1 MAAKKVSKRTKN
13 FQKNHLQSSVANRRR
28 HQKISRTDEK
38 KKRNE
43 ESRLRREIEE
53 ENEEDGESDEDAEKE
68 EEGGFADAKSAK
80 NARKKELE
88 EMDIDEFLDASDDED
103 EDEDEDDS
111 DEDESSENEKD
122 DSDEE
127 EDEKEDAK
135 TREEMKRHRE
145 HLESLKE
152 TDPEFYEYL
161 QQEDKELLEFD
172 DDDDEEDDSE
182 EKQKKDESDKS
193 DSDEEGG
200 TNEDEASK
208 RAKTKRKKSEN
219 RQSGKTLTSALVKK
233 LCENAKGGKALGAA
247 KHLFTAYRAAC
258 HYGDEENENDQTMLK
273 LASSSAFNDLV
284 QFVLAEADDIFRG
297 VLGDKPA
304 KSTQEQYDYEP
315 MKSNRWKKVEPVVK
329 SYIGNTLHLLG
340 QLTDAS
346 MTSLVLRRLAASVAF
361 LKPFERLTKR
371 VTRTTLMCFS
381 SGEPRLRVSAIVL
394 LRAIAATCPG
404 PALERAVKGVYRA
417 YASNAKFMNA
427 NSAENIAFMSACV
440 VEMFGIDQNQSYG
453 LAFAYIRQ
461 LATLLR
467 NALAQKTKDAFKSV
481 YCWQYIN
488 CLECFERILTAHASN
503 REYSSKGSGEQT
515 TKDGSTSVLRPLAYP
530 VQQIALG
537 AARVLPSARYAPLRI
552 RLLKILNRLSR
563 SMETFAPVAPLA
575 LELLNFSELYKA
587 PMSTKAPSPD
597 FTLALR
603 VSKTELRSPAV
614 QDVVVES
621 AFEELGEHLE
631 QHAYSVAFPEISHA
645 VTRELKRFNK
655 KTTVGRFKKQA
666 KQMLD
671 AIERNADYIERK
683 RDDEADFAPKDIE
696 KAKSFLH
703 GEKMEG
709 KAPLTRYVK
718 QLRDRGKERRAAM
731 QAMDVSIRSNKSHG
745 DESSSSDDDDDDGD
759 DEDDDH
765 RRGDDEEDEDDDF
778 LNGDNDGG
786 DDDDDDEIID
796 GDEAFEEMKKR
807 KRKSGVDEED
817 LYLGKEDLVKELELS
832 SDEENDDED
841 VKPVPTKK
849 ARKKGGKK

>member
-1 MAAKKVSKRTKN
+1 MGSTKKTSKRTKH
-13 FQKNHLQSSVANRRR
+13 FQKHHLSSALSTRRR
-28 HQKISRTDEK
+28 HRKISSRASKKARDE
-38 KKRNE
+38 E
-43 ESRLRREIEE
+43 ARLRRDIE
-53 ENEEDGESDEDAEKE
+53 EKE
-68 EEGGFADAKSAK
+68 EEEEEEETTTTTTRGFADARIKGRDDGDDEDDAK
-80 NARKKELE
+80 GKKKKKELE
-88 EMDIDEFLDASDDED
+88 EMDIDEFLDASDEDGDED
-103 EDEDEDDS
+103 EKVMVDASNGDENEDE
-111 DEDESSENEKD
+111 E
-122 DSDEE
+122 SDEE
-127 EDEKEDAK
+127 ETTK
-135 TREEMKRHRE
+135 EEMKKHKKQ
-145 HLESLKE
+145 LESLKDM
-152 TDPEFYEYL
+152 DPEFYEYL
-161 QQEDKELLEFD
+161 QREDKELLEFD
-172 DDDDEEDDSE
+172 DDDDDSDDNEEEEEELELDEEDDDFE
-182 EKQKKDESDKS
+182 
-193 DSDEEGG
+193 
-200 TNEDEASK
+200 EDEASK
-208 RAKTKRKKSEN
+208 RAKKKQKKSEN
-219 RQSGKTLTSALVKK
+219 RQTGKTLTSALVKK
-233 LCENAKGGKALGAA
+233 LCKNAEGGKALGAA

-297 VLGDKPA
+297 LLGDKPA

-315 MKSNRWKKVEPVVK
+315 TKSNRWKKVEPVVK

-381 SGEPRLRVSAIVL
+381 SGEPKLRISAIVL

-503 REYSSKGSGEQT
+503 RDYSGSGEH
-515 TKDGSTSVLRPLAYP
+515 TKDGSTSILRPLAYP

-563 SMETFAPVAPLA
+563 SAETFAPVAPLA

-614 QDVVVES
+614 QDVIVES

-683 RDDEADFAPKDIE
+683 RDDDADFAPKDIE
-696 KAKSFLH
+696 KAKSFLQE
-703 GEKMEG
+703 EKTEG
-709 KAPLTRYVK
+709 KAPITRYVK
-718 QLRDRGKERRAAM
+718 QLRERGKQRRAAM
-731 QAMDVSIRSNKSHG
+731 QAMDVSIRSNKSRT
-745 DESSSSDDDDDDGD
+745 DESSSEEEDDDDADDNDDDDEDGNKRRIDEEDDSEDDGD
-759 DEDDDH
+759 S
-765 RRGDDEEDEDDDF
+765 
-778 LNGDNDGG
+778 GG
-786 DDDDDDEIID
+786 DDDDDDEVID
-796 GDEAFEEMKKR
+796 GDEAFKEMKER

-817 LYLGKEDLVKELELS
+817 LYVGKEDLVKELELS
-832 SDEENDDED
+832 SDEEDEEN
-841 VKPVPTKK
+841 VKPAPKK
-849 ARKKGGKK
+849 AKGGKK

>member
-1 MAAKKVSKRTKN
+1 MGKKASKRTKN

-53 ENEEDGESDEDAEKE
+53 EENEEDEDEEGKDE
-68 EEGGFADAKSAK
+68 EEERGFADAKSEK
-80 NARKKELE
+80 NKKKKELE
-88 EMDIDEFLDASDDED
+88 EMDIDEFLDASDDD
-103 EDEDEDDS
+103 EEDEDDE
-111 DEDESSENEKD
+111 DDESSEDD
-122 DSDEE
+122 DSDDEDE
-127 EDEKEDAK
+127 EDNDDAK
-135 TREEMKRHRE
+135 TREEMKQHKK

-172 DDDDEEDDSE
+172 DDEEDDSE
-182 EKQKKDESDKS
+182 EKQKKDESSES
-193 DSDEEGG
+193 DSEEGG
-200 TNEDEASK
+200 SNEASK

-467 NALAQKTKDAFKSV
+467 NTLAQKTKDAFKSV

-587 PMSTKAPSPD
+587 PMSTKTPSPD

-703 GEKMEG
+703 GEKVEG

-745 DESSSSDDDDDDGD
+745 DESSSSDDD
-759 DEDDDH
+759 EDDDH
-765 RRGDDEEDEDDDF
+765 RRGDEEEDEDDDF

-786 DDDDDDEIID
+786 DEDDDDDDEIID

-807 KRKSGVDEED
+807 KRKSGVDKED

-841 VKPVPTKK
+841 AKPVPTKK

>member
-1 MAAKKVSKRTKN
+1 MGKKVSKRTKN
-13 FQKNHLQSSVANRRR
+13 FQKNHLQSTVANRRR

-53 ENEEDGESDEDAEKE
+53 DENEDGEDDEDADEE
-68 EEGGFADAKSAK
+68 EEGGFADAKNKK
-80 NARKKELE
+80 NKKKKELE
-88 EMDIDEFLDASDDED
+88 EMDIDEFLEASDDDD
-103 EDEDEDDS
+103 EDDEEDDS
-111 DEDESSENEKD
+111 DEDESSEDED
-122 DSDEE
+122 DSDDE
-127 EDEKEDAK
+127 EDDNDDAK
-135 TREEMKRHRE
+135 TREEMKQHKK

-172 DDDDEEDDSE
+172 DDDEEDDSE
-182 EKQKKDESDKS
+182 EKQKKDESES

-200 TNEDEASK
+200 SNDEASK

-786 DDDDDDEIID
+786 DDDDDDDDDEIID

-841 VKPVPTKK
+841 AKSVPTKK

>member
-1 MAAKKVSKRTKN
+1 MGSTKKTSKRTKH
-13 FQKNHLQSSVANRRR
+13 FQKHHLSSALSNRRR
-28 HQKISRTDEK
+28 HRKISSRASKKARDE
-38 KKRNE
+38 E
-43 ESRLRREIEE
+43 ARLRRDIEE
-53 ENEEDGESDEDAEKE
+53 EE
-68 EEGGFADAKSAK
+68 EEEEEEETMTTTTRGFADARIKGRDDGDDEDDAK
-80 NARKKELE
+80 GKKKKKELE
-88 EMDIDEFLDASDDED
+88 EMDIDEFLDASDEDGDED
-103 EDEDEDDS
+103 EEVMVDASNEDKNEDE
-111 DEDESSENEKD
+111 E
-122 DSDEE
+122 SDEE
-127 EDEKEDAK
+127 ETTK
-135 TREEMKRHRE
+135 EEMKKHKKQ
-145 HLESLKE
+145 LESLKDM
-152 TDPEFYEYL
+152 DPEFYEYL
-161 QQEDKELLEFD
+161 QREDKELLEFD
-172 DDDDEEDDSE
+172 DDDDDSDDNEEEEEELELDEEDDDFE
-182 EKQKKDESDKS
+182 
-193 DSDEEGG
+193 
-200 TNEDEASK
+200 EDEASK
-208 RAKTKRKKSEN
+208 RAKKKQKKSEN
-219 RQSGKTLTSALVKK
+219 RQTGKTLTSALVKK
-233 LCENAKGGKALGAA
+233 LCKNAEGGKALGAA

-297 VLGDKPA
+297 LLGDKPA

-315 MKSNRWKKVEPVVK
+315 TKSNRWKKVEPVVK

-381 SGEPRLRVSAIVL
+381 SGEPKLRISAIVL

-503 REYSSKGSGEQT
+503 RDYGGSGEH
-515 TKDGSTSVLRPLAYP
+515 TKDGSTSILRPLAYP

-563 SMETFAPVAPLA
+563 SAETFAPVAPLA

-614 QDVVVES
+614 QDVIVES

-683 RDDEADFAPKDIE
+683 RDDDADFAPKDIE
-696 KAKSFLH
+696 KAKSFLQE
-703 GEKMEG
+703 EKTEG
-709 KAPLTRYVK
+709 KAPITRYVK
-718 QLRDRGKERRAAM
+718 QLRERGKQRRAAM
-731 QAMDVSIRSNKSHG
+731 QAMDVSIRSNKSRT
-745 DESSSSDDDDDDGD
+745 DESSSEEEDDDDADDNDDDDEDGNKRRIDEEDDSEDDGD
-759 DEDDDH
+759 S
-765 RRGDDEEDEDDDF
+765 
-778 LNGDNDGG
+778 GG
-786 DDDDDDEIID
+786 DDDDDDEVID
-796 GDEAFEEMKKR
+796 GDEAFKEMKER

-817 LYLGKEDLVKELELS
+817 LYVGKEDLVKELELS
-832 SDEENDDED
+832 SDEEDEEN
-841 VKPVPTKK
+841 VKPAPKK
-849 ARKKGGKK
+849 AKGGKK

>member
-1 MAAKKVSKRTKN
+1 MGSTKKTSKRTKH
-13 FQKNHLQSSVANRRR
+13 FQKHHLSSALSNRRR
-28 HQKISRTDEK
+28 HRKISSRASKKARDE
-38 KKRNE
+38 E
-43 ESRLRREIEE
+43 ARLRRDIEE
-53 ENEEDGESDEDAEKE
+53 EE
-68 EEGGFADAKSAK
+68 EEEEEEETTTTTTRGFADARIKGRDDGDDEDDAK
-80 NARKKELE
+80 GKKKKKELE
-88 EMDIDEFLDASDDED
+88 EMDIDEFLDASDEDGDED
-103 EDEDEDDS
+103 EEVMVDASNEDKNEDE
-111 DEDESSENEKD
+111 E
-122 DSDEE
+122 SDEE
-127 EDEKEDAK
+127 ETTK
-135 TREEMKRHRE
+135 EEMKKHKKQ
-145 HLESLKE
+145 LESLKDM
-152 TDPEFYEYL
+152 DPEFYEYL
-161 QQEDKELLEFD
+161 QREDKELLEFD
-172 DDDDEEDDSE
+172 DDDDDSDDNEEEEEELELDEEDDDFE
-182 EKQKKDESDKS
+182 
-193 DSDEEGG
+193 
-200 TNEDEASK
+200 EDEASK
-208 RAKTKRKKSEN
+208 RAKKKQKKSEN
-219 RQSGKTLTSALVKK
+219 RQTGKTLTSALVKK
-233 LCENAKGGKALGAA
+233 LCKNAEGGKALGAA

-297 VLGDKPA
+297 LLGDKPA

-315 MKSNRWKKVEPVVK
+315 TKSNRWKKVEPVVK

-381 SGEPRLRVSAIVL
+381 SGEPKLRISAIVL

-503 REYSSKGSGEQT
+503 RDYSGSGEH
-515 TKDGSTSVLRPLAYP
+515 TKDGSTSILRPLAYP

-563 SMETFAPVAPLA
+563 SAETFAPVAPLA

-614 QDVVVES
+614 QDVIVES

-683 RDDEADFAPKDIE
+683 RDDDADFAPKDIE
-696 KAKSFLH
+696 KAKSFLQE
-703 GEKMEG
+703 EKTEG
-709 KAPLTRYVK
+709 KAPITRYVK
-718 QLRDRGKERRAAM
+718 QLRERGKQRRAAM
-731 QAMDVSIRSNKSHG
+731 QAMDVSIRSNKSRT
-745 DESSSSDDDDDDGD
+745 DESSSEEDDDDDADDNDDD
-759 DEDDDH
+759 DEDGNK
-765 RRGDDEEDEDDDF
+765 RRIDEEDDSEDD
-778 LNGDNDGG
+778 GDSGG
-786 DDDDDDEIID
+786 DDDDDDEVID
-796 GDEAFEEMKKR
+796 GDEAFKEMKER

-817 LYLGKEDLVKELELS
+817 LYVGKEDLVKELELS
-832 SDEENDDED
+832 SDEEDEEN
-841 VKPVPTKK
+841 VKPAPKK
-849 ARKKGGKK
+849 AKGGKK

>member
-1 MAAKKVSKRTKN
+1 MGSTKKTSKRTKH
-13 FQKNHLQSSVANRRR
+13 FQKHHLSSALSTRRR
-28 HQKISRTDEK
+28 HRKISSRASKKARDE
-38 KKRNE
+38 E
-43 ESRLRREIEE
+43 ARLRRDIE
-53 ENEEDGESDEDAEKE
+53 EKE
-68 EEGGFADAKSAK
+68 EEEEEEETTTTTTRGFADARIKGRDDGDDDDDAK
-80 NARKKELE
+80 GKKKKKELE
-88 EMDIDEFLDASDDED
+88 EMDIDEFLDASDEDGDED
-103 EDEDEDDS
+103 EEVMVDASNEDKNEDE
-111 DEDESSENEKD
+111 E
-122 DSDEE
+122 SDEE
-127 EDEKEDAK
+127 ETTK
-135 TREEMKRHRE
+135 EEMKKHKKQ
-145 HLESLKE
+145 LESLKDM
-152 TDPEFYEYL
+152 DPEFYEYL
-161 QQEDKELLEFD
+161 QREDKELLEFD
-172 DDDDEEDDSE
+172 DDDDDSDDNEEEEEELELDEEDDDFE
-182 EKQKKDESDKS
+182 EDK
-193 DSDEEGG
+193 
-200 TNEDEASK
+200 ASK
-208 RAKTKRKKSEN
+208 RAKKKQKKSEN
-219 RQSGKTLTSALVKK
+219 RQTGKTLTSALVKK
-233 LCENAKGGKALGAA
+233 LCKNAEGGKALGAA

-297 VLGDKPA
+297 LLGDKPA

-315 MKSNRWKKVEPVVK
+315 TKSNRWKKVEPVVK

-381 SGEPRLRVSAIVL
+381 SGEPKLRISAIVL

-488 CLECFERILTAHASN
+488 CLECFERILTARASN
-503 REYSSKGSGEQT
+503 RDYSGSGEH
-515 TKDGSTSVLRPLAYP
+515 TKDGSTSILRPLAYP

-563 SMETFAPVAPLA
+563 SAETFAPVAPLA

-614 QDVVVES
+614 QDVIVES

-683 RDDEADFAPKDIE
+683 RDDDADFAPKDIE
-696 KAKSFLH
+696 KAKSFLQE
-703 GEKMEG
+703 EKTEG
-709 KAPLTRYVK
+709 KAPITRYVK
-718 QLRDRGKERRAAM
+718 QLRERGKQRRAAM
-731 QAMDVSIRSNKSHG
+731 QAMDVSIRSNKSRT
-745 DESSSSDDDDDDGD
+745 DESSSEEEDDDDADDNDDDDEDGNKRRIDEEDDSEDDGD
-759 DEDDDH
+759 S
-765 RRGDDEEDEDDDF
+765 
-778 LNGDNDGG
+778 GG
-786 DDDDDDEIID
+786 DDDDDDEVID
-796 GDEAFEEMKKR
+796 GDEAFKEMKER

-817 LYLGKEDLVKELELS
+817 LYVGKEDLVKELELS
-832 SDEENDDED
+832 SDEEDEEN
-841 VKPVPTKK
+841 VKPAPKK
-849 ARKKGGKK
+849 AKGGKK

>member
-1 MAAKKVSKRTKN
+1 MGKKVSKRTKN
-13 FQKNHLQSSVANRRR
+13 FQKNHLQSTVANRRR

-53 ENEEDGESDEDAEKE
+53 DEDDEDADE
-68 EEGGFADAKSAK
+68 EEERGFADAKREK
-80 NARKKELE
+80 NKKKKELE
-88 EMDIDEFLDASDDED
+88 EMDIDEFLDTSDDED
-103 EDEDEDDS
+103 EDDDEDDSDDDESSEDEDDS
-111 DEDESSENEKD
+111 D
-122 DSDEE
+122 DEE
-127 EDEKEDAK
+127 DNDAK
-135 TREEMKRHRE
+135 TREEMKQHKK

-172 DDDDEEDDSE
+172 DDDEDDSE
-182 EKQKKDESDKS
+182 EKQKKDDESDES
-193 DSDEEGG
+193 DSEEGG
-200 TNEDEASK
+200 SNEASK

-745 DESSSSDDDDDDGD
+745 DESSSSDDDDDDGV

-786 DDDDDDEIID
+786 DDDDDDDDEIID
-796 GDEAFEEMKKR
+796 GDEAFEDMKKR

-849 ARKKGGKK
+849 ARKKGG

>member
-1 MAAKKVSKRTKN
+1 MGSTKKTSKRTKH
-13 FQKNHLQSSVANRRR
+13 FQKHHLSSALSNRRR
-28 HQKISRTDEK
+28 HRKISSRASKKARDE
-38 KKRNE
+38 E
-43 ESRLRREIEE
+43 ARLRRDIEE
-53 ENEEDGESDEDAEKE
+53 EE
-68 EEGGFADAKSAK
+68 EETTTTTTRGFADARIKGRDDGDDEDDAK
-80 NARKKELE
+80 GKKKKKELE
-88 EMDIDEFLDASDDED
+88 EMDIDEFLDASDEDGDED
-103 EDEDEDDS
+103 EEVMVDASNEDKNEDE
-111 DEDESSENEKD
+111 E
-122 DSDEE
+122 SDEE
-127 EDEKEDAK
+127 ETTK
-135 TREEMKRHRE
+135 EEMKKHKKQ
-145 HLESLKE
+145 LESLKDM
-152 TDPEFYEYL
+152 DPEFYEYL
-161 QQEDKELLEFD
+161 QREDKELLEFD
-172 DDDDEEDDSE
+172 DDDDDSDDNEEEEEELELDEEDDDFE
-182 EKQKKDESDKS
+182 
-193 DSDEEGG
+193 
-200 TNEDEASK
+200 EDEASK
-208 RAKTKRKKSEN
+208 RAKKKQKKSEN
-219 RQSGKTLTSALVKK
+219 RQTGKTLTSALVKK
-233 LCENAKGGKALGAA
+233 LCKNAEGGKALGAA

-297 VLGDKPA
+297 LLGDKPA

-315 MKSNRWKKVEPVVK
+315 TKSNRWKKVEPVVK

-381 SGEPRLRVSAIVL
+381 SGEPKLRISAIVL

-503 REYSSKGSGEQT
+503 RDYSGSGEH
-515 TKDGSTSVLRPLAYP
+515 TKDGSTSILRPLAYP

-563 SMETFAPVAPLA
+563 SAETFAPVAPLA

-614 QDVVVES
+614 QDVIVES

-683 RDDEADFAPKDIE
+683 RDDDADFAPKDIE
-696 KAKSFLH
+696 KAKSFLQE
-703 GEKMEG
+703 EKTEG
-709 KAPLTRYVK
+709 KAPITRYVK
-718 QLRDRGKERRAAM
+718 QLRERGKQRRAAM
-731 QAMDVSIRSNKSHG
+731 QAMDVSIRSNKSRT
-745 DESSSSDDDDDDGD
+745 DESSSEEEDDDDADDNDDDDEDGNKRRIDEEDDSEDDGD
-759 DEDDDH
+759 S
-765 RRGDDEEDEDDDF
+765 
-778 LNGDNDGG
+778 GG
-786 DDDDDDEIID
+786 DDDDDDEVID
-796 GDEAFEEMKKR
+796 GDEAFKEMKER

-817 LYLGKEDLVKELELS
+817 LYVGKEDLVKELELS
-832 SDEENDDED
+832 SDEEDEEN
-841 VKPVPTKK
+841 VKPAPKK
-849 ARKKGGKK
+849 AKGGKK

>member
-1 MAAKKVSKRTKN
+1 MGSTKKTSKRTKH
-13 FQKNHLQSSVANRRR
+13 FQKHHLSSALSNRRR
-28 HQKISRTDEK
+28 HRKISSRASKKARDE
-38 KKRNE
+38 E
-43 ESRLRREIEE
+43 ARLRRDIEE
-53 ENEEDGESDEDAEKE
+53 EE
-68 EEGGFADAKSAK
+68 EEEEEEETTTTTTRGFADARIKGRDDGDDEDDAK
-80 NARKKELE
+80 GKKKKKELE
-88 EMDIDEFLDASDDED
+88 EMDIDEFLDASDEDGDED
-103 EDEDEDDS
+103 EEVMVDASNEDEN
-111 DEDESSENEKD
+111 EDEE
-122 DSDEE
+122 SDEE
-127 EDEKEDAK
+127 ETTK
-135 TREEMKRHRE
+135 EEMKKHKKQ
-145 HLESLKE
+145 LESLKDM
-152 TDPEFYEYL
+152 DPEFYEYL
-161 QQEDKELLEFD
+161 QREDKELLEFD
-172 DDDDEEDDSE
+172 DDDDDSDDNEEEEEELELDEEDDDFE
-182 EKQKKDESDKS
+182 
-193 DSDEEGG
+193 
-200 TNEDEASK
+200 EDEASK
-208 RAKTKRKKSEN
+208 RAKKKQKKSEN
-219 RQSGKTLTSALVKK
+219 RQTGKTLTSALVKK
-233 LCENAKGGKALGAA
+233 LCKNAEGGKALGAA

-297 VLGDKPA
+297 LLGDKPA

-315 MKSNRWKKVEPVVK
+315 TKSNRWKKVEPVVK

-381 SGEPRLRVSAIVL
+381 SGEPKLRISAIVL

-503 REYSSKGSGEQT
+503 RDYSGSGEH
-515 TKDGSTSVLRPLAYP
+515 TKDGSTSILRPLAYP

-563 SMETFAPVAPLA
+563 SAETFAPVAPLA

-614 QDVVVES
+614 QDVIVES

-683 RDDEADFAPKDIE
+683 RDDDADFAPKDIE
-696 KAKSFLH
+696 KAKSFLQE
-703 GEKMEG
+703 EKTEG
-709 KAPLTRYVK
+709 KAPITRYVK
-718 QLRDRGKERRAAM
+718 QLRERGKQRRAAM
-731 QAMDVSIRSNKSHG
+731 QAMDVSIRSNKSRT
-745 DESSSSDDDDDDGD
+745 DESSSEEEDDDDADDNDDDDEDGNKRRIDEEDDSEDDGD
-759 DEDDDH
+759 S
-765 RRGDDEEDEDDDF
+765 
-778 LNGDNDGG
+778 G
-786 DDDDDDEIID
+786 DDDDDDDEVID
-796 GDEAFEEMKKR
+796 GDEAFKEMKER

-817 LYLGKEDLVKELELS
+817 LYVGKEDLVKELELS
-832 SDEENDDED
+832 SDEEDEEN
-841 VKPVPTKK
+841 VKPAPKK
-849 ARKKGGKK
+849 AKGGKK

>member
-1 MAAKKVSKRTKN
+1 MGKKVGKRTKN
-13 FQKNHLQSSVANRRR
+13 FQKNHLQSTVANRRR

-53 ENEEDGESDEDAEKE
+53 DEDDEDADE
-68 EEGGFADAKSAK
+68 EEERGFADAKREK
-80 NARKKELE
+80 NKKKKELE

-103 EDEDEDDS
+103 EDDDEDDSDDDESSEDEDDS
-111 DEDESSENEKD
+111 D
-122 DSDEE
+122 DEE
-127 EDEKEDAK
+127 DNDAK
-135 TREEMKRHRE
+135 TREEMKQHKK

-172 DDDDEEDDSE
+172 DDDEDDSE
-182 EKQKKDESDKS
+182 EKQKKDDESDES
-193 DSDEEGG
+193 DSEEGG
-200 TNEDEASK
+200 SNEASK

-745 DESSSSDDDDDDGD
+745 DESSSSDDDDDDGV

-786 DDDDDDEIID
+786 DDDDDDDDEIID
-796 GDEAFEEMKKR
+796 GDEAFEDMKKR

-849 ARKKGGKK
+849 ARKKGG

>member
-1 MAAKKVSKRTKN
+1 MGSTKKTSKRTKH
-13 FQKNHLQSSVANRRR
+13 FQKHHLSSALSNRRR
-28 HQKISRTDEK
+28 HRKISSRASKKARDE
-38 KKRNE
+38 E
-43 ESRLRREIEE
+43 ARLRRDIEE
-53 ENEEDGESDEDAEKE
+53 EE
-68 EEGGFADAKSAK
+68 EEEEEEETTTTTTRGFADARIKGRDDGDDDDDAK
-80 NARKKELE
+80 GKKKKKELE
-88 EMDIDEFLDASDDED
+88 EMDIDEFLDASDEDGDED
-103 EDEDEDDS
+103 EKVMVDASNGDENEDE
-111 DEDESSENEKD
+111 E
-122 DSDEE
+122 SDEE
-127 EDEKEDAK
+127 ETTK
-135 TREEMKRHRE
+135 EEMKKHKKQ
-145 HLESLKE
+145 LESLKDM
-152 TDPEFYEYL
+152 DPEFYEYL
-161 QQEDKELLEFD
+161 QREDKELLEFD
-172 DDDDEEDDSE
+172 DDDDDSDDNEEEEEELELDEEDDDFE
-182 EKQKKDESDKS
+182 
-193 DSDEEGG
+193 
-200 TNEDEASK
+200 EDEASK
-208 RAKTKRKKSEN
+208 RAKKKQKKSEN
-219 RQSGKTLTSALVKK
+219 RQTGKTLTSALVKK
-233 LCENAKGGKALGAA
+233 LCKNAEGGKALGAA

-297 VLGDKPA
+297 LLGDKPA

-315 MKSNRWKKVEPVVK
+315 TKSNRWKKVEPVVK

-381 SGEPRLRVSAIVL
+381 SGEPKLRISAIVL

-503 REYSSKGSGEQT
+503 RDYSGSGEH
-515 TKDGSTSVLRPLAYP
+515 TKDGSTSILRPLAYP

-563 SMETFAPVAPLA
+563 SAETFAPVAPLA

-614 QDVVVES
+614 QDVIVES

-683 RDDEADFAPKDIE
+683 RDDDADFAPKDIE
-696 KAKSFLH
+696 KAKSFLQE
-703 GEKMEG
+703 EKTEG
-709 KAPLTRYVK
+709 KAPITRYVK
-718 QLRDRGKERRAAM
+718 QLRERGKQRRAAM
-731 QAMDVSIRSNKSHG
+731 QAMDVSIRSNKSRT
-745 DESSSSDDDDDDGD
+745 DESSSEEEDDDDADDNDDDDEDGNKRRIDEEDDSEDDGD
-759 DEDDDH
+759 S
-765 RRGDDEEDEDDDF
+765 
-778 LNGDNDGG
+778 GG
-786 DDDDDDEIID
+786 DDDDDDEVID
-796 GDEAFEEMKKR
+796 GDEAFKEMKER

-817 LYLGKEDLVKELELS
+817 LYVGKEDLVKELELS
-832 SDEENDDED
+832 SDEEDEEN
-841 VKPVPTKK
+841 VKPAPKK
-849 ARKKGGKK
+849 AKGGKK

>member
-1 MAAKKVSKRTKN
+1 MGSTKKTSKRTKH
-13 FQKNHLQSSVANRRR
+13 FQKHHLSSALSNRRR
-28 HQKISRTDEK
+28 HRKISSRASKKARDE
-38 KKRNE
+38 E
-43 ESRLRREIEE
+43 ARLRRDIEE
-53 ENEEDGESDEDAEKE
+53 EE
-68 EEGGFADAKSAK
+68 EEEEEEETTTTTTRGFADARIKGRDDGDDEDDAK
-80 NARKKELE
+80 GKKKKKELE
-88 EMDIDEFLDASDDED
+88 EMDIDEFLDASDEDGDED
-103 EDEDEDDS
+103 EEVMVDASNEDEN
-111 DEDESSENEKD
+111 EDEE
-122 DSDEE
+122 SDEE
-127 EDEKEDAK
+127 ETTK
-135 TREEMKRHRE
+135 EEMKKHKKQ
-145 HLESLKE
+145 LESLKDM
-152 TDPEFYEYL
+152 DPEFYEYL
-161 QQEDKELLEFD
+161 QREDKELLEFD
-172 DDDDEEDDSE
+172 DDDDDSDDNEEEEEELELDEEDDDFE
-182 EKQKKDESDKS
+182 
-193 DSDEEGG
+193 
-200 TNEDEASK
+200 EDEASK
-208 RAKTKRKKSEN
+208 RAKKKQKKSEN
-219 RQSGKTLTSALVKK
+219 RQTGKTLTSALVKK
-233 LCENAKGGKALGAA
+233 LCKNAEGGKALGAA

-297 VLGDKPA
+297 LLGDKPA

-315 MKSNRWKKVEPVVK
+315 TKSNRWKKVEPVVK

-381 SGEPRLRVSAIVL
+381 SGEPKLRISAIVL

-503 REYSSKGSGEQT
+503 RDYSGSGEH
-515 TKDGSTSVLRPLAYP
+515 TKDGSTSILRPLAYP

-563 SMETFAPVAPLA
+563 SAETFAPVAPLA

-614 QDVVVES
+614 QDVIVES

-683 RDDEADFAPKDIE
+683 RDDDADFAPKDIE
-696 KAKSFLH
+696 KAKSFLQE
-703 GEKMEG
+703 EKTEG
-709 KAPLTRYVK
+709 KAPITRYVK
-718 QLRDRGKERRAAM
+718 QLRERGKQRRAAM
-731 QAMDVSIRSNKSHG
+731 QAMDVSIRSNKSRT
-745 DESSSSDDDDDDGD
+745 DESSSEEEDDDDADDNDDDDEDGNKRRIDEEDDSEDDGD
-759 DEDDDH
+759 S
-765 RRGDDEEDEDDDF
+765 
-778 LNGDNDGG
+778 GG
-786 DDDDDDEIID
+786 DDDDDDEVID
-796 GDEAFEEMKKR
+796 GDEAFKEMKER

-817 LYLGKEDLVKELELS
+817 LYVGKEDLVKELELS
-832 SDEENDDED
+832 SDEEDEEN
-841 VKPVPTKK
+841 VKPAPKK
-849 ARKKGGKK
+849 AKGGKK

>member
-1 MAAKKVSKRTKN
+1 MGSTKKTSKRTKH
-13 FQKNHLQSSVANRRR
+13 FQKHHLSSALSNRRR
-28 HQKISRTDEK
+28 HRKISSRASKKARDE
-38 KKRNE
+38 E
-43 ESRLRREIEE
+43 ARLRRDIEE
-53 ENEEDGESDEDAEKE
+53 EE
-68 EEGGFADAKSAK
+68 EEEEEEETTTTTTRGFADARIKGRDDGDDEDDAK
-80 NARKKELE
+80 GKKKKKELE
-88 EMDIDEFLDASDDED
+88 EMDIDEFLDASDEDGDED
-103 EDEDEDDS
+103 EEVMVDASNEDKNEDE
-111 DEDESSENEKD
+111 E
-122 DSDEE
+122 SDEE
-127 EDEKEDAK
+127 ETTK
-135 TREEMKRHRE
+135 EEMKKHKKQ
-145 HLESLKE
+145 LESLKDM
-152 TDPEFYEYL
+152 DPEFYEYL
-161 QQEDKELLEFD
+161 QREDKELLEFD
-172 DDDDEEDDSE
+172 DDDDDSDDNEEEEEELELDEEDDDFE
-182 EKQKKDESDKS
+182 
-193 DSDEEGG
+193 
-200 TNEDEASK
+200 EDEASK
-208 RAKTKRKKSEN
+208 RAKKKQKKSEN
-219 RQSGKTLTSALVKK
+219 RQTGKTLTSALVKK
-233 LCENAKGGKALGAA
+233 LCKNAEGGKALGAA

-297 VLGDKPA
+297 LLGDKPA

-315 MKSNRWKKVEPVVK
+315 TKSNRWKKVEPVVK

-381 SGEPRLRVSAIVL
+381 SGEPKLRISAIVL

-503 REYSSKGSGEQT
+503 RDYSGSGEH
-515 TKDGSTSVLRPLAYP
+515 TKDGSTSILRPLAYP

-563 SMETFAPVAPLA
+563 SAETFAPVAPLA

-614 QDVVVES
+614 QDVIVES

-683 RDDEADFAPKDIE
+683 RDDDADFAPKDIE
-696 KAKSFLH
+696 KAKSFLQE
-703 GEKMEG
+703 EKTEG
-709 KAPLTRYVK
+709 KAPITRYVK
-718 QLRDRGKERRAAM
+718 QLRERGKQRRAAM
-731 QAMDVSIRSNKSHG
+731 QAMDVSIRSNKSRT
-745 DESSSSDDDDDDGD
+745 DESSSEEDDDDDADDNDDD
-759 DEDDDH
+759 DEDGNK
-765 RRGDDEEDEDDDF
+765 RRIDEEDDSEDD
-778 LNGDNDGG
+778 GDSGG
-786 DDDDDDEIID
+786 DDDDDDEVID
-796 GDEAFEEMKKR
+796 GDEAFKEMKER

-817 LYLGKEDLVKELELS
+817 LYVGKEDLVEELELS
-832 SDEENDDED
+832 SDEDEEN
-841 VKPVPTKK
+841 VKPAPKK
-849 ARKKGGKK
+849 AKGGKK

>member
-1 MAAKKVSKRTKN
+1 MSKPSKRTKN
-13 FQKNHLQSSVANRRR
+13 FQKNHLSKELASRRR
-28 HQKISRTDEK
+28 HQKISRNEAK
-38 KKRNE
+38 KKRTE
-43 ESRLRREIEE
+43 EARLRREVEE
-53 ENEEDGESDEDAEKE
+53 EDEEDDAEEDDDAE
-68 EEGGFADAKSAK
+68 EEERGFADAKRGK
-80 NARKKELE
+80 GKKELE
-88 EMDIDEFLDASDDED
+88 EMDIDEFLDAS
-103 EDEDEDDS
+103 
-111 DEDESSENEKD
+111 
-122 DSDEE
+122 SDEE
-127 EDEKEDAK
+127 EEEEESSDDDDDDDDDDMDGGESEGDEDDAK
-135 TREEMKRHRE
+135 TKEEMKRHKKQ
-145 HLESLKE
+145 LESLKE

-172 DDDDEEDDSE
+172 DDDDVND
-182 EKQKKDESDKS
+182 
-193 DSDEEGG
+193 
-200 TNEDEASK
+200 EDEDEQAAAADDDDDEDENDDEATK
-208 RAKTKRKKSEN
+208 RAKKKQKKSEN
-219 RQSGKTLTSALVKK
+219 RHSGKTLTSALVKK
-233 LCENAKGGKALGAA
+233 LCENARGGKALGAA

-273 LASSSAFNDLV
+273 LASSSAFNDLL

-381 SGEPRLRVSAIVL
+381 SGEPKLRVSAIVL

-503 REYSSKGSGEQT
+503 REYSAGSGEQT
-515 TKDGSTSVLRPLAYP
+515 TKDGSNSVLRPLAYP

-563 SMETFAPVAPLA
+563 SMETFAPVAPLT

-614 QDVVVES
+614 QDVIVES

-671 AIERNADYIERK
+671 VIERNADYIERK
-683 RDDEADFAPKDIE
+683 RDDEADFSPKDIE

-709 KAPLTRYVK
+709 KAPMTRYVK
-718 QLRDRGKERRAAM
+718 QLRERGKKRRAAM

-745 DESSSSDDDDDDGD
+745 DESSSSDDDDDD
-759 DEDDDH
+759 DDDDN
-765 RRGDDEEDEDDDF
+765 GNDDDDDDDDDDF
-778 LNGDNDGG
+778 SNGGG
-786 DDDDDDEIID
+786 DDDDDDDEVID

-817 LYLGKEDLVKELELS
+817 VYVGKEDLVKELELS
-832 SDEENDDED
+832 SDEEEDDRD
-841 VKPVPTKK
+841 AKPKKK
-849 ARKKGGKK
+849 AKKGGKK

>member
-1 MAAKKVSKRTKN
+1 MGSTKKTSKRTKH
-13 FQKNHLQSSVANRRR
+13 FQKHHLSSALSNRRR
-28 HQKISRTDEK
+28 HRKISSRASKKARDE
-38 KKRNE
+38 E
-43 ESRLRREIEE
+43 ARLRRDIEE
-53 ENEEDGESDEDAEKE
+53 EE
-68 EEGGFADAKSAK
+68 EEEEEEETTTTTTRGFADARIKGRDDGDDEDDAK
-80 NARKKELE
+80 GKKKKKELE
-88 EMDIDEFLDASDDED
+88 EMDIDEFLDASDEDGDED
-103 EDEDEDDS
+103 EEVMVDASNEDEN
-111 DEDESSENEKD
+111 EDEE
-122 DSDEE
+122 SDEE
-127 EDEKEDAK
+127 ETTK
-135 TREEMKRHRE
+135 EEMKKHKKQ
-145 HLESLKE
+145 LESLKDM
-152 TDPEFYEYL
+152 DPEFYEYL
-161 QQEDKELLEFD
+161 QREDKELLEFD
-172 DDDDEEDDSE
+172 DDDDDSDDNEEEEEELELDEEDDDFE
-182 EKQKKDESDKS
+182 
-193 DSDEEGG
+193 
-200 TNEDEASK
+200 EDEASK
-208 RAKTKRKKSEN
+208 RAKKKQKKSEN
-219 RQSGKTLTSALVKK
+219 RQTGKTLTSALVKK
-233 LCENAKGGKALGAA
+233 LCKNAEGGKALGAA

-297 VLGDKPA
+297 LLGDKPA

-315 MKSNRWKKVEPVVK
+315 TKSNRWKKVEPVVK

-381 SGEPRLRVSAIVL
+381 SGEPKLRISAIVL

-503 REYSSKGSGEQT
+503 RDYGGSGEH
-515 TKDGSTSVLRPLAYP
+515 TKDGSTSILRPLAYP

-563 SMETFAPVAPLA
+563 SAETFAPVAPLA

-614 QDVVVES
+614 QDVIVES

-683 RDDEADFAPKDIE
+683 RDDDADFAPKDIE
-696 KAKSFLH
+696 KAKSFLQE
-703 GEKMEG
+703 EKTEG
-709 KAPLTRYVK
+709 KAPITRYVK
-718 QLRDRGKERRAAM
+718 QLRERGKQRRAAM
-731 QAMDVSIRSNKSHG
+731 QAMDVSIRSNKSRT
-745 DESSSSDDDDDDGD
+745 DESSSEEEDDDDADDNDDDDEDGNKRRIDEEDDSEDDGD
-759 DEDDDH
+759 S
-765 RRGDDEEDEDDDF
+765 
-778 LNGDNDGG
+778 GG
-786 DDDDDDEIID
+786 DDDDDDEVID
-796 GDEAFEEMKKR
+796 GDEAFKEMKER

-817 LYLGKEDLVKELELS
+817 LYVGKEDLVKELELS
-832 SDEENDDED
+832 SDEEDEEN
-841 VKPVPTKK
+841 VKPAPKK
-849 ARKKGGKK
+849 AKGGKK

>member
-1 MAAKKVSKRTKN
+1 MGSTKKTSKRTKH
-13 FQKNHLQSSVANRRR
+13 FQKHHLSSALSNRRR
-28 HQKISRTDEK
+28 HRKISSRASKKARDE
-38 KKRNE
+38 E
-43 ESRLRREIEE
+43 ARLRRDIEE
-53 ENEEDGESDEDAEKE
+53 EE
-68 EEGGFADAKSAK
+68 EEEEEEETTTTTTRGFADARIKGRDDGDDEDDAK
-80 NARKKELE
+80 GKKKKKELE
-88 EMDIDEFLDASDDED
+88 EMDIDEFLDASDEDGDED
-103 EDEDEDDS
+103 EEVMVDASNEDKNEDE
-111 DEDESSENEKD
+111 E
-122 DSDEE
+122 SDEE
-127 EDEKEDAK
+127 ETTK
-135 TREEMKRHRE
+135 EEMKKHKKQ
-145 HLESLKE
+145 LESLKDM
-152 TDPEFYEYL
+152 DPEFYEYL
-161 QQEDKELLEFD
+161 QREDKELLEFD
-172 DDDDEEDDSE
+172 DDDDDSDDNEEEEEELELDEEDDDFE
-182 EKQKKDESDKS
+182 
-193 DSDEEGG
+193 
-200 TNEDEASK
+200 EDEASK
-208 RAKTKRKKSEN
+208 RAKKKQKKSEN
-219 RQSGKTLTSALVKK
+219 RQTGKTLTSALVKK
-233 LCENAKGGKALGAA
+233 LCKNAEGGKALGAA

-297 VLGDKPA
+297 LLGDKPA

-315 MKSNRWKKVEPVVK
+315 TKSNRWKKVEPVVK

-381 SGEPRLRVSAIVL
+381 SGEPKLRISAIVL

-503 REYSSKGSGEQT
+503 RDYSGSGEH
-515 TKDGSTSVLRPLAYP
+515 TKDGSTSILRPLAYP

-563 SMETFAPVAPLA
+563 SAETFAPVAPLA
-575 LELLNFSELYKA
+575 LELLNFSEMYKA

-614 QDVVVES
+614 QDVIVES

-683 RDDEADFAPKDIE
+683 RDDDADFAPKDIE
-696 KAKSFLH
+696 KAKSFLQE
-703 GEKMEG
+703 EKTEG
-709 KAPLTRYVK
+709 KAPITRYVK
-718 QLRDRGKERRAAM
+718 QLRERGKQRRAAM
-731 QAMDVSIRSNKSHG
+731 QAMDVSIRSNKSRT
-745 DESSSSDDDDDDGD
+745 DESSSEEEDDDDADDNDDDDEDGNKRRIDEEDDSEDDGD
-759 DEDDDH
+759 S
-765 RRGDDEEDEDDDF
+765 
-778 LNGDNDGG
+778 GG
-786 DDDDDDEIID
+786 DDDDDDEVID
-796 GDEAFEEMKKR
+796 GDEAFKEMKER

-817 LYLGKEDLVKELELS
+817 LYVGKEDLVKELELS
-832 SDEENDDED
+832 SDEEDEEN
-841 VKPVPTKK
+841 VKPAPKK
-849 ARKKGGKK
+849 AKGGKK

>member
-1 MAAKKVSKRTKN
+1 MGKKASKRTKN

-28 HQKISRTDEK
+28 HQKISRTDER

-53 ENEEDGESDEDAEKE
+53 AENEEDEDEEGKDE
-68 EEGGFADAKSAK
+68 EEERGFADAKSEK
-80 NARKKELE
+80 NKKKKELE
-88 EMDIDEFLDASDDED
+88 EMDIDEFLDASDDD
-103 EDEDEDDS
+103 EEDEDDE
-111 DEDESSENEKD
+111 DDESSEDD
-122 DSDEE
+122 DSDDEDE
-127 EDEKEDAK
+127 EDNDDAK
-135 TREEMKRHRE
+135 TREEMKQHKK

-172 DDDDEEDDSE
+172 DDEEDDSE
-182 EKQKKDESDKS
+182 EKQKKDESSES
-193 DSDEEGG
+193 DSEEGG
-200 TNEDEASK
+200 SNEASK

-587 PMSTKAPSPD
+587 PMSTKTPSPD

-655 KTTVGRFKKQA
+655 KTTIGRFKKQA

-703 GEKMEG
+703 GEKVEG

-731 QAMDVSIRSNKSHG
+731 QAMDVSIRSNKFHG

-765 RRGDDEEDEDDDF
+765 RRGDEEEDEDDDF

-786 DDDDDDEIID
+786 DEDDDDDDEIID

-817 LYLGKEDLVKELELS
+817 LYLGNEDLVKELELS

-841 VKPVPTKK
+841 AKPVPTKK

>member
-1 MAAKKVSKRTKN
+1 MGSTKKTSKRTKH
-13 FQKNHLQSSVANRRR
+13 FQKHHLSSALSNRRR
-28 HQKISRTDEK
+28 HRKISSRASKKARDE
-38 KKRNE
+38 E
-43 ESRLRREIEE
+43 ARLRRDIEE
-53 ENEEDGESDEDAEKE
+53 EE
-68 EEGGFADAKSAK
+68 EEEEEEETTTTTTRGFADARIKGRDDGDDDDDAK
-80 NARKKELE
+80 GKKKKKELE
-88 EMDIDEFLDASDDED
+88 EMDIDEFLDASDEDGDED
-103 EDEDEDDS
+103 EEVMVDASNEDKNEDE
-111 DEDESSENEKD
+111 E
-122 DSDEE
+122 SDEE
-127 EDEKEDAK
+127 ETTK
-135 TREEMKRHRE
+135 EEMKKHKKQ
-145 HLESLKE
+145 LESLKDM
-152 TDPEFYEYL
+152 DPEFYEYL
-161 QQEDKELLEFD
+161 QREDKELLEFD
-172 DDDDEEDDSE
+172 DDDDDSDDNEEEEEELELDEEDDDFE
-182 EKQKKDESDKS
+182 
-193 DSDEEGG
+193 
-200 TNEDEASK
+200 EDEASK
-208 RAKTKRKKSEN
+208 RAKKKQKKSEN
-219 RQSGKTLTSALVKK
+219 RQTGKTLTSALVKK
-233 LCENAKGGKALGAA
+233 LCKNAEGGKALGAA

-297 VLGDKPA
+297 LLGDKPA

-315 MKSNRWKKVEPVVK
+315 TKSNRWKKVEPVVK

-381 SGEPRLRVSAIVL
+381 SGEPKLRISAIVL

-503 REYSSKGSGEQT
+503 RDYSGSGEH
-515 TKDGSTSVLRPLAYP
+515 TKDGSTSILRPLAYP

-563 SMETFAPVAPLA
+563 SAETFAPVAPLA

-614 QDVVVES
+614 QDVIVES

-683 RDDEADFAPKDIE
+683 RDADADFAPKDIE
-696 KAKSFLH
+696 KAKSFLQE
-703 GEKMEG
+703 EKTEG
-709 KAPLTRYVK
+709 KAPITRYVK
-718 QLRDRGKERRAAM
+718 QLRERGKQRRAAM
-731 QAMDVSIRSNKSHG
+731 QAMDVSIRSNKSRT
-745 DESSSSDDDDDDGD
+745 DESSSEEEDDDDADDNDDDDEDGNKRRIDEEDDSEDDGD
-759 DEDDDH
+759 S
-765 RRGDDEEDEDDDF
+765 
-778 LNGDNDGG
+778 GG
-786 DDDDDDEIID
+786 DDDDDDEVID
-796 GDEAFEEMKKR
+796 GDEAFKEMKER

-817 LYLGKEDLVKELELS
+817 LYVGKEDLVKELELS
-832 SDEENDDED
+832 SDEEDEEN
-841 VKPVPTKK
+841 VKPAPKK
-849 ARKKGGKK
+849 AKGGKK

>member
-1 MAAKKVSKRTKN
+1 MGSTKKTSKRTKH
-13 FQKNHLQSSVANRRR
+13 FQKHHLSSALSNRRR
-28 HQKISRTDEK
+28 HRKISSRASKKARDE
-38 KKRNE
+38 E
-43 ESRLRREIEE
+43 ARLRRDIEE
-53 ENEEDGESDEDAEKE
+53 EE
-68 EEGGFADAKSAK
+68 EEEEEEETTTTTTRGFADARIKGRDDGDDEDDAK
-80 NARKKELE
+80 GKKKKKELE
-88 EMDIDEFLDASDDED
+88 EMDIDEFLDASDEDGDED
-103 EDEDEDDS
+103 EEVMVDASNEDKNEDE
-111 DEDESSENEKD
+111 E
-122 DSDEE
+122 SDEE
-127 EDEKEDAK
+127 ETTK
-135 TREEMKRHRE
+135 EEMKKHKKQ
-145 HLESLKE
+145 LESLKDM
-152 TDPEFYEYL
+152 DPEFYEYL
-161 QQEDKELLEFD
+161 QREDKELLEFD
-172 DDDDEEDDSE
+172 DDDDDSDDNEEEEEELELDEEDDDFE
-182 EKQKKDESDKS
+182 
-193 DSDEEGG
+193 
-200 TNEDEASK
+200 EDEASK
-208 RAKTKRKKSEN
+208 RAKKKQKKSEN
-219 RQSGKTLTSALVKK
+219 RQTGKTLTSALVKK
-233 LCENAKGGKALGAA
+233 LCKNAEGGKALGAA

-297 VLGDKPA
+297 LLGDKPA

-315 MKSNRWKKVEPVVK
+315 TKSNRWKKVEPVVK

-381 SGEPRLRVSAIVL
+381 SGEPKLRISAIVL

-503 REYSSKGSGEQT
+503 RDYSGSGEH
-515 TKDGSTSVLRPLAYP
+515 TKDGSTSILRPLAYP

-563 SMETFAPVAPLA
+563 SAETFAPVAPLA

-614 QDVVVES
+614 QDVIVES

-683 RDDEADFAPKDIE
+683 RDDDADFAPKDIE
-696 KAKSFLH
+696 KAKSFLQE
-703 GEKMEG
+703 EKTEG
-709 KAPLTRYVK
+709 KAPITRYVK
-718 QLRDRGKERRAAM
+718 QLRERGKQRRAAM
-731 QAMDVSIRSNKSHG
+731 QAMDVSIRSNKSRT
-745 DESSSSDDDDDDGD
+745 DESSSEEDDDDDADDNADDNADD
-759 DEDDDH
+759 DEDGNK
-765 RRGDDEEDEDDDF
+765 RRIDEEDDSEDD
-778 LNGDNDGG
+778 GDSGG
-786 DDDDDDEIID
+786 DDDDDDEVID
-796 GDEAFEEMKKR
+796 GDEAFKEMKER

-817 LYLGKEDLVKELELS
+817 LYVGKEDLVKELELS
-832 SDEENDDED
+832 SDEEDEEN
-841 VKPVPTKK
+841 VKPAPKK
-849 ARKKGGKK
+849 AKGGKK

>member
-1 MAAKKVSKRTKN
+1 MAEAEEEEAREEDVDDGENGLRGGEEPEKAAAKGDDDDEEEKLDAGVGAEEN
-13 FQKNHLQSSVANRRR
+13 
-28 HQKISRTDEK
+28 DEK
-38 KKRNE
+38 D
-43 ESRLRREIEE
+43 S
-53 ENEEDGESDEDAEKE
+53 EDDSD
-68 EEGGFADAKSAK
+68 
-80 NARKKELE
+80 
-88 EMDIDEFLDASDDED
+88 
-103 EDEDEDDS
+103 DDS
-111 DEDESSENEKD
+111 DEDESSEDED
-122 DSDEE
+122 DEDDEDDND
-127 EDEKEDAK
+127 DEK
-135 TREEMKRHRE
+135 TREEMKQHKK

-172 DDDDEEDDSE
+172 DDDEDDSE
-182 EKQKKDESDKS
+182 EKQKKDEERDES
-193 DSDEEGG
+193 DSDEEGRS
-200 TNEDEASK
+200 NEASK

-284 QFVLAEADDIFRG
+284 PFVLAEAEDIFRG

-515 TKDGSTSVLRPLAYP
+515 TKDGSTSVSRPLAYP

-563 SMETFAPVAPLA
+563 SMETFAPVAPLT

-683 RDDEADFAPKDIE
+683 RDDEADFAPKEIE

>member
-1 MAAKKVSKRTKN
+1 MGSTKKTSKRTKH
-13 FQKNHLQSSVANRRR
+13 FQKHHLSSALSNRRR
-28 HQKISRTDEK
+28 HRKISSRASKKARDE
-38 KKRNE
+38 E
-43 ESRLRREIEE
+43 ARLRRDIEE
-53 ENEEDGESDEDAEKE
+53 EE
-68 EEGGFADAKSAK
+68 EEEEEEETTTTTTRGFADARIKGRDDGDDEDDAK
-80 NARKKELE
+80 GKKKKKELE
-88 EMDIDEFLDASDDED
+88 EMDIDEFLDASDEDGDED
-103 EDEDEDDS
+103 EEVMVDASNEDKNEDE
-111 DEDESSENEKD
+111 E
-122 DSDEE
+122 SDEE
-127 EDEKEDAK
+127 ETTK
-135 TREEMKRHRE
+135 EEMKKHKKQ
-145 HLESLKE
+145 LESLKDM
-152 TDPEFYEYL
+152 DPEFYEYL
-161 QQEDKELLEFD
+161 QREDKELLEFD
-172 DDDDEEDDSE
+172 DDDDDSDDNEEEEEELELDEEDDDFE
-182 EKQKKDESDKS
+182 
-193 DSDEEGG
+193 
-200 TNEDEASK
+200 EDEASK
-208 RAKTKRKKSEN
+208 RAKKKQKKSEN
-219 RQSGKTLTSALVKK
+219 RQTGKTLTSALVKK
-233 LCENAKGGKALGAA
+233 LCKNAEGGKALGAA

-297 VLGDKPA
+297 LLGDKPA

-315 MKSNRWKKVEPVVK
+315 TKSNRWKKVEPVVK

-381 SGEPRLRVSAIVL
+381 SGEPKLRISAIVL

-503 REYSSKGSGEQT
+503 RDYSGSGEH
-515 TKDGSTSVLRPLAYP
+515 TKDGSTSILRPLAYP

-563 SMETFAPVAPLA
+563 SAETFAPVAPLA

-614 QDVVVES
+614 QDVIVES

-683 RDDEADFAPKDIE
+683 RDDDADFAPKDIE
-696 KAKSFLH
+696 KAKSFLQE
-703 GEKMEG
+703 EKTEG
-709 KAPLTRYVK
+709 KAPITRYVK
-718 QLRDRGKERRAAM
+718 QLRERGKQRRAAM
-731 QAMDVSIRSNKSHG
+731 QAMDVSIRSNKSRT
-745 DESSSSDDDDDDGD
+745 DESSSEEEDDDADDNDDDDEDGNKRRIDEEDDSEDDGD
-759 DEDDDH
+759 S
-765 RRGDDEEDEDDDF
+765 
-778 LNGDNDGG
+778 GG
-786 DDDDDDEIID
+786 DDDDDDEVID
-796 GDEAFEEMKKR
+796 GDKAFKEMKER

-817 LYLGKEDLVKELELS
+817 LYVGKEDLVKELELS
-832 SDEENDDED
+832 SDEEDEEN
-841 VKPVPTKK
+841 VKPAPKK
-849 ARKKGGKK
+849 AKGGKK

>member
-1 MAAKKVSKRTKN
+1 MGKKASKRTKN

-28 HQKISRTDEK
+28 HQKISRTDER

-53 ENEEDGESDEDAEKE
+53 AENEEDEDEEGKDE
-68 EEGGFADAKSAK
+68 EEERGFADAKSEK
-80 NARKKELE
+80 NKKKKELE
-88 EMDIDEFLDASDDED
+88 EMDIDEFLDASDDDEEDDDD
-103 EDEDEDDS
+103 ED
-111 DEDESSENEKD
+111 DESSEDD
-122 DSDEE
+122 DSDDEDE
-127 EDEKEDAK
+127 EDNDDAK
-135 TREEMKRHRE
+135 TREEMKQHKK

-172 DDDDEEDDSE
+172 DDEEDDSE
-182 EKQKKDESDKS
+182 EKQKKDESSES
-193 DSDEEGG
+193 DSEEGG
-200 TNEDEASK
+200 SNEASK

-404 PALERAVKGVYRA
+404 PALEREVKGVYRA

-587 PMSTKAPSPD
+587 PMSTKTPSPD

-703 GEKMEG
+703 GEKVEG

-731 QAMDVSIRSNKSHG
+731 QAMDVSIRSNKFHG
-745 DESSSSDDDDDDGD
+745 DESSSSDDDDDDRD

-765 RRGDDEEDEDDDF
+765 RRGDEEEDEDDDF

-786 DDDDDDEIID
+786 DDDDEIID

-817 LYLGKEDLVKELELS
+817 LYLGNEDLVKELELS

-841 VKPVPTKK
+841 AKPVPTKK

>member
-1 MAAKKVSKRTKN
+1 M
-13 FQKNHLQSSVANRRR
+13 
-28 HQKISRTDEK
+28 
-38 KKRNE
+38 
-43 ESRLRREIEE
+43 
-53 ENEEDGESDEDAEKE
+53 
-68 EEGGFADAKSAK
+68 
-80 NARKKELE
+80 
-88 EMDIDEFLDASDDED
+88 
-103 EDEDEDDS
+103 
-111 DEDESSENEKD
+111 
-122 DSDEE
+122 
-127 EDEKEDAK
+127 
-135 TREEMKRHRE
+135 
-145 HLESLKE
+145 
-152 TDPEFYEYL
+152 
-161 QQEDKELLEFD
+161 
-172 DDDDEEDDSE
+172 
-182 EKQKKDESDKS
+182 
-193 DSDEEGG
+193 
-200 TNEDEASK
+200 
-208 RAKTKRKKSEN
+208 
-219 RQSGKTLTSALVKK
+219 
-233 LCENAKGGKALGAA
+233 
-247 KHLFTAYRAAC
+247 
-258 HYGDEENENDQTMLK
+258 
-273 LASSSAFNDLV
+273 
-284 QFVLAEADDIFRG
+284 
-297 VLGDKPA
+297 
-304 KSTQEQYDYEP
+304 
-315 MKSNRWKKVEPVVK
+315 
-329 SYIGNTLHLLG
+329 
-340 QLTDAS
+340 
-346 MTSLVLRRLAASVAF
+346 
-361 LKPFERLTKR
+361 
-371 VTRTTLMCFS
+371 
-381 SGEPRLRVSAIVL
+381 
-394 LRAIAATCPG
+394 
-404 PALERAVKGVYRA
+404 KGVYRA

-655 KTTVGRFKKQA
+655 KITVGRFKKQA

-696 KAKSFLH
+696 KAKTFLH

-745 DESSSSDDDDDDGD
+745 DESSSSDDDDDDRD
-759 DEDDDH
+759 DEDDDR

>member
-1 MAAKKVSKRTKN
+1 MGSTKKTSKRTKH
-13 FQKNHLQSSVANRRR
+13 FQKHHLSSALSNRRR
-28 HQKISRTDEK
+28 HRKISSRASKKARDE
-38 KKRNE
+38 E
-43 ESRLRREIEE
+43 ARLRRDIEE
-53 ENEEDGESDEDAEKE
+53 EE
-68 EEGGFADAKSAK
+68 EEEEEEETTTTTTRGFADARIKGRDDGDDEDDAK
-80 NARKKELE
+80 GKKKKKELE
-88 EMDIDEFLDASDDED
+88 EMDIDEFLDASDEDGDED
-103 EDEDEDDS
+103 EEVMVDASNEDEN
-111 DEDESSENEKD
+111 EDEE
-122 DSDEE
+122 SDEE
-127 EDEKEDAK
+127 ETTK
-135 TREEMKRHRE
+135 EEMKKHKKQ
-145 HLESLKE
+145 LESLKDM
-152 TDPEFYEYL
+152 DPEFYEYL
-161 QQEDKELLEFD
+161 QREDKELLEFD
-172 DDDDEEDDSE
+172 DDDDDSDDNEEEEEELELDEEDDDFE
-182 EKQKKDESDKS
+182 
-193 DSDEEGG
+193 
-200 TNEDEASK
+200 EDEASK
-208 RAKTKRKKSEN
+208 RAKKKQKKSEN
-219 RQSGKTLTSALVKK
+219 RQTGKTLTSALVKK
-233 LCENAKGGKALGAA
+233 LCKNAEGGKALGAA

-297 VLGDKPA
+297 LLGDKPA

-315 MKSNRWKKVEPVVK
+315 TKSNRWKKVEPVVK

-381 SGEPRLRVSAIVL
+381 SGEPKLRISAIVL

-503 REYSSKGSGEQT
+503 RDYSGSGEH
-515 TKDGSTSVLRPLAYP
+515 TKDGSTSILRPLAYP

-563 SMETFAPVAPLA
+563 SAETFAPVAPLA
-575 LELLNFSELYKA
+575 LELLNFSEMYKA

-614 QDVVVES
+614 QDVIVES

-683 RDDEADFAPKDIE
+683 RDDDADFAPKDIE
-696 KAKSFLH
+696 KAKSFLQE
-703 GEKMEG
+703 EKTEG
-709 KAPLTRYVK
+709 KAPITRYVK
-718 QLRDRGKERRAAM
+718 QLRERGKQRRAAM
-731 QAMDVSIRSNKSHG
+731 QAMDVSIRSNKSRT
-745 DESSSSDDDDDDGD
+745 DESSSEEEDDDDADDNDDDDEDGNKRRIDEEDDSEDDGD
-759 DEDDDH
+759 S
-765 RRGDDEEDEDDDF
+765 
-778 LNGDNDGG
+778 GG
-786 DDDDDDEIID
+786 DDDDDDEVID
-796 GDEAFEEMKKR
+796 GDEAFKEMKER

-817 LYLGKEDLVKELELS
+817 LYVGKEDLVKELELS
-832 SDEENDDED
+832 SDEEDEEN
-841 VKPVPTKK
+841 VKPAPKK
-849 ARKKGGKK
+849 AKGGKK

>member
-1 MAAKKVSKRTKN
+1 MGSTKKTSKRTKH
-13 FQKNHLQSSVANRRR
+13 FQKHHLSSALSNRRR
-28 HQKISRTDEK
+28 HRKISSRASKKARDE
-38 KKRNE
+38 E
-43 ESRLRREIEE
+43 ARLRRDIEE
-53 ENEEDGESDEDAEKE
+53 EE
-68 EEGGFADAKSAK
+68 EEEEEEETTTTTTRGFADARIKGRDDGDDEDDAK
-80 NARKKELE
+80 GKKKKKELE
-88 EMDIDEFLDASDDED
+88 EMDIDEFLDASDEDGDED
-103 EDEDEDDS
+103 EEVMVDASNEDKNEDE
-111 DEDESSENEKD
+111 E
-122 DSDEE
+122 SDEE
-127 EDEKEDAK
+127 ETTK
-135 TREEMKRHRE
+135 EEMKKHKKQ
-145 HLESLKE
+145 LESLKDM
-152 TDPEFYEYL
+152 DPEFYEYL
-161 QQEDKELLEFD
+161 QREDKELLEFD
-172 DDDDEEDDSE
+172 DDDDDSDDNEEEEEELELDEEDDDFE
-182 EKQKKDESDKS
+182 
-193 DSDEEGG
+193 
-200 TNEDEASK
+200 EDEASK
-208 RAKTKRKKSEN
+208 RAKKKQKKSEN
-219 RQSGKTLTSALVKK
+219 RQTGKTLTSALVKK
-233 LCENAKGGKALGAA
+233 LCKNAEGGKALGAA

-297 VLGDKPA
+297 LLGDKPA

-315 MKSNRWKKVEPVVK
+315 TKSNRWKKVEPVVK

-381 SGEPRLRVSAIVL
+381 SGEPKLRISAIVL

-503 REYSSKGSGEQT
+503 RDYSGSGEH
-515 TKDGSTSVLRPLAYP
+515 TKDGSTSILRPLAYP

-563 SMETFAPVAPLA
+563 SAETFAPVAPLA

-614 QDVVVES
+614 QDVIVES

-683 RDDEADFAPKDIE
+683 RDDDADFAPKDIE
-696 KAKSFLH
+696 KAKSFLQE
-703 GEKMEG
+703 EKTEG
-709 KAPLTRYVK
+709 KAPITRYVK
-718 QLRDRGKERRAAM
+718 QLRERGKQRRAAM
-731 QAMDVSIRSNKSHG
+731 QAMDVSIRSNKSRT
-745 DESSSSDDDDDDGD
+745 DESSSEEEDDDDADDNDDDDEDGNKRRIDEEDDSEDDGD
-759 DEDDDH
+759 S
-765 RRGDDEEDEDDDF
+765 
-778 LNGDNDGG
+778 GG
-786 DDDDDDEIID
+786 DDDDDDEVID
-796 GDEAFEEMKKR
+796 GDEVFKEMKER

-817 LYLGKEDLVKELELS
+817 LYVGKEDLVKELELS
-832 SDEENDDED
+832 SDEEDEEN
-841 VKPVPTKK
+841 VKPAPKK
-849 ARKKGGKK
+849 AKGGKK

>member
-1 MAAKKVSKRTKN
+1 MGSTKKTSKRTKH
-13 FQKNHLQSSVANRRR
+13 FQKHHLSSALSNRRR
-28 HQKISRTDEK
+28 HRKISSRASKKARDE
-38 KKRNE
+38 E
-43 ESRLRREIEE
+43 ARLRRDIEE
-53 ENEEDGESDEDAEKE
+53 EE
-68 EEGGFADAKSAK
+68 EEEEETTTTRGFADARTKGRDDGDDDDDDDAK
-80 NARKKELE
+80 GKKKKKELE
-88 EMDIDEFLDASDDED
+88 EMDIDEFLDASDEDED
-103 EDEDEDDS
+103 EDEDEEVMVDDS
-111 DEDESSENEKD
+111 DEDEDEDEE
-122 DSDEE
+122 SDEE
-127 EDEKEDAK
+127 ETTK
-135 TREEMKRHRE
+135 EEMKKHKKQ
-145 HLESLKE
+145 LESLKDM
-152 TDPEFYEYL
+152 DPEFYEYL
-161 QQEDKELLEFD
+161 QREDKELLEFD
-172 DDDDEEDDSE
+172 DDDDDSDDNEEEEEELELDEEDDDFE
-182 EKQKKDESDKS
+182 
-193 DSDEEGG
+193 
-200 TNEDEASK
+200 EDEASK
-208 RAKTKRKKSEN
+208 RAKKKQKKSEN
-219 RQSGKTLTSALVKK
+219 RQTGKTLTSALVKK
-233 LCENAKGGKALGAA
+233 LCKNAEGGKALGAA

-297 VLGDKPA
+297 LLGDKPA

-315 MKSNRWKKVEPVVK
+315 TKSNRWKKVEPVVK

-381 SGEPRLRVSAIVL
+381 SGEPKLRISAIVL

-503 REYSSKGSGEQT
+503 RDYSGSGEH
-515 TKDGSTSVLRPLAYP
+515 TKDGSTSILRPLAYP

-563 SMETFAPVAPLA
+563 SAETFAPVAPLA

-614 QDVVVES
+614 QDVIVES

-683 RDDEADFAPKDIE
+683 RDDDADFAPKDIE
-696 KAKSFLH
+696 KAKSFLQE
-703 GEKMEG
+703 EKTEG
-709 KAPLTRYVK
+709 KAPITRYVK
-718 QLRDRGKERRAAM
+718 QLRERGKQRRAAM
-731 QAMDVSIRSNKSHG
+731 QAMDVSIRSNKSRN
-745 DESSSSDDDDDDGD
+745 DESSSEEEDDDDADDDNDDDDDEDGNK
-759 DEDDDH
+759 
-765 RRGDDEEDEDDDF
+765 RRIDEEDDSEDD
-778 LNGDNDGG
+778 GDSG
-786 DDDDDDEIID
+786 DDDDDDDDEVID
-796 GDEAFEEMKKR
+796 GDEAFKEMKER

-817 LYLGKEDLVKELELS
+817 LYVGKEDLVKELELS
-832 SDEENDDED
+832 SDEEDEEN
-841 VKPVPTKK
+841 VKPAPKK
-849 ARKKGGKK
+849 AKGGKK

>member
-1 MAAKKVSKRTKN
+1 MGKKASKRTKN

-53 ENEEDGESDEDAEKE
+53 EENEEDEDEEGKDE
-68 EEGGFADAKSAK
+68 EEERGFADAKSEK
-80 NARKKELE
+80 NKKKKELE
-88 EMDIDEFLDASDDED
+88 EMDIDEFLDASDDDEEDDDD
-103 EDEDEDDS
+103 ED
-111 DEDESSENEKD
+111 DESSEDD
-122 DSDEE
+122 DSDDEDE
-127 EDEKEDAK
+127 EDNDDAK
-135 TREEMKRHRE
+135 TREEMKQHKK

-172 DDDDEEDDSE
+172 DDEEDDSE
-182 EKQKKDESDKS
+182 EKQKKDESSES
-193 DSDEEGG
+193 DSEEGG
-200 TNEDEASK
+200 SNEASK

-587 PMSTKAPSPD
+587 PMSTKTPSPD

-655 KTTVGRFKKQA
+655 KTTIGRFKKQA

-703 GEKMEG
+703 GEKVEG

-731 QAMDVSIRSNKSHG
+731 QAMDVSIRSNKFHG

-765 RRGDDEEDEDDDF
+765 RRGDEEEDEDDDF

-786 DDDDDDEIID
+786 DDDDEIID

-841 VKPVPTKK
+841 AKPVPTKK

>member
-1 MAAKKVSKRTKN
+1 MGKKVSKRTKN
-13 FQKNHLQSSVANRRR
+13 FQKNHLQSTVANRRR

-53 ENEEDGESDEDAEKE
+53 DEDDEDADE
-68 EEGGFADAKSAK
+68 EEERGFADAKREK
-80 NARKKELE
+80 NKKKKELE

-103 EDEDEDDS
+103 EDDDEDDSDDDESSEDEDDS
-111 DEDESSENEKD
+111 D
-122 DSDEE
+122 DEE
-127 EDEKEDAK
+127 DNDAK
-135 TREEMKRHRE
+135 TREEMKQHKK

-172 DDDDEEDDSE
+172 DDDEDDSE
-182 EKQKKDESDKS
+182 EKQKKDDESDES
-193 DSDEEGG
+193 DSEEGG
-200 TNEDEASK
+200 SNEASK

-273 LASSSAFNDLV
+273 LASSSVFNDLV

-745 DESSSSDDDDDDGD
+745 DESSSSDDDDDDGV

-786 DDDDDDEIID
+786 DDDDDDDDEIID
-796 GDEAFEEMKKR
+796 GDEAFEDMKKR

-849 ARKKGGKK
+849 ARKKGG

>member
-1 MAAKKVSKRTKN
+1 MGSTKKTSKRTKH
-13 FQKNHLQSSVANRRR
+13 FQKHHLSSALSNRRR
-28 HQKISRTDEK
+28 HRKISSRASKKARDE
-38 KKRNE
+38 E
-43 ESRLRREIEE
+43 ARLRRDIEE
-53 ENEEDGESDEDAEKE
+53 EEEDE
-68 EEGGFADAKSAK
+68 EEEETTTTTTRGFADARIKGRDDGDDDDDAK
-80 NARKKELE
+80 GKKKKKELE
-88 EMDIDEFLDASDDED
+88 EMDIDEFLDASDEDGDED
-103 EDEDEDDS
+103 EEVMVDASNEDEN
-111 DEDESSENEKD
+111 EDEE
-122 DSDEE
+122 SDEE
-127 EDEKEDAK
+127 ETTK
-135 TREEMKRHRE
+135 EEMKKHKKQ
-145 HLESLKE
+145 LESLKDM
-152 TDPEFYEYL
+152 DPEFYEYL
-161 QQEDKELLEFD
+161 QREDKELLEFD
-172 DDDDEEDDSE
+172 DDDDDSDDNEEEEEELELDEEDDDFE
-182 EKQKKDESDKS
+182 
-193 DSDEEGG
+193 
-200 TNEDEASK
+200 EDEASK
-208 RAKTKRKKSEN
+208 RAKKKQKKSEN
-219 RQSGKTLTSALVKK
+219 RQTGKTLTSALVKK
-233 LCENAKGGKALGAA
+233 LCKNAEGGKALGAA

-297 VLGDKPA
+297 LLGDKPA

-315 MKSNRWKKVEPVVK
+315 TKSNRWKKVEPVVK

-381 SGEPRLRVSAIVL
+381 SGEPKLRISAIVL

-503 REYSSKGSGEQT
+503 RDYSGSGEH
-515 TKDGSTSVLRPLAYP
+515 TKDGSTSILRPLAYP

-563 SMETFAPVAPLA
+563 SAETFAPVAPLA

-614 QDVVVES
+614 QDVIVES

-645 VTRELKRFNK
+645 VTRELKRFSK

-683 RDDEADFAPKDIE
+683 RDDDADFAPKDIE
-696 KAKSFLH
+696 KAKSFLQE
-703 GEKMEG
+703 EKTEG
-709 KAPLTRYVK
+709 KAPITRYVK
-718 QLRDRGKERRAAM
+718 QLRERGKQRRAAM
-731 QAMDVSIRSNKSHG
+731 QAMDVSIRSNKSRT
-745 DESSSSDDDDDDGD
+745 DESSSEEEDDDDADDNDDDDEDGNKRRIDEEDDSEDDGD
-759 DEDDDH
+759 S
-765 RRGDDEEDEDDDF
+765 
-778 LNGDNDGG
+778 GG
-786 DDDDDDEIID
+786 DDDDDDEVID
-796 GDEAFEEMKKR
+796 GDEAFKEMKER

-817 LYLGKEDLVKELELS
+817 LYVGKEDLVKELELS
-832 SDEENDDED
+832 SDEEDEEN
-841 VKPVPTKK
+841 VKPAPKK
-849 ARKKGGKK
+849 AKGGKK

>member
-1 MAAKKVSKRTKN
+1 MGKKASKRTKN

-53 ENEEDGESDEDAEKE
+53 EENEEDEDEEGKDE
-68 EEGGFADAKSAK
+68 EEERGFADAKSEK
-80 NARKKELE
+80 KKKKKELE
-88 EMDIDEFLDASDDED
+88 EMDIDEFLDASDDDEEDDDD
-103 EDEDEDDS
+103 ED
-111 DEDESSENEKD
+111 DESSEDD
-122 DSDEE
+122 DSDDEDE
-127 EDEKEDAK
+127 EDNDDAK
-135 TREEMKRHRE
+135 TREEMKQHKK

-172 DDDDEEDDSE
+172 DDEEDDSE
-182 EKQKKDESDKS
+182 EKQKKDESSES
-193 DSDEEGG
+193 DSEEGG
-200 TNEDEASK
+200 SNEASK

-233 LCENAKGGKALGAA
+233 LCENAEGGKALGAA

-587 PMSTKAPSPD
+587 PMSTKTPSPD

-703 GEKMEG
+703 GEKVEG

-765 RRGDDEEDEDDDF
+765 RRGDEEEDEDDDF

-786 DDDDDDEIID
+786 DEDDDDDDEIID

-841 VKPVPTKK
+841 AKPVPTKK

>member
-1 MAAKKVSKRTKN
+1 MGSTKKTSKRTKH
-13 FQKNHLQSSVANRRR
+13 FQKHHLSSALSNRRR
-28 HQKISRTDEK
+28 HRKISSRASKKARDE
-38 KKRNE
+38 E
-43 ESRLRREIEE
+43 ARLRRDIEE
-53 ENEEDGESDEDAEKE
+53 EE
-68 EEGGFADAKSAK
+68 EEEEEEETTTTTTRGFADARIKGRDDGDDEDDAK
-80 NARKKELE
+80 GKKKKKELE
-88 EMDIDEFLDASDDED
+88 EMDIDEFLDASDEDGDED
-103 EDEDEDDS
+103 EEVMVDASNEDEN
-111 DEDESSENEKD
+111 EDGE
-122 DSDEE
+122 SDEE
-127 EDEKEDAK
+127 ETTK
-135 TREEMKRHRE
+135 EEMKKHKKQ
-145 HLESLKE
+145 LESLKDM
-152 TDPEFYEYL
+152 DPEFYEYL
-161 QQEDKELLEFD
+161 QREDKELLEFD
-172 DDDDEEDDSE
+172 DDDDDSDDNEEEEEELELDEEDDDFE
-182 EKQKKDESDKS
+182 
-193 DSDEEGG
+193 
-200 TNEDEASK
+200 EDEASK
-208 RAKTKRKKSEN
+208 RAKKKQKKSEN
-219 RQSGKTLTSALVKK
+219 RQTGKTLTSALVKK
-233 LCENAKGGKALGAA
+233 LCKNAEGGKALGAA

-297 VLGDKPA
+297 LLGDKPA

-315 MKSNRWKKVEPVVK
+315 TKSNRWKKVEPVVK

-381 SGEPRLRVSAIVL
+381 SGEPKLRISAIVL

-503 REYSSKGSGEQT
+503 RDYSGSGEH
-515 TKDGSTSVLRPLAYP
+515 TKDGSTSILRPLAYP

-563 SMETFAPVAPLA
+563 SAETFAPVAPLA

-614 QDVVVES
+614 QDVIVES

-683 RDDEADFAPKDIE
+683 RDDDADFAPKDIE
-696 KAKSFLH
+696 KAKSFLQE
-703 GEKMEG
+703 EKTEG
-709 KAPLTRYVK
+709 KAPITRYVK
-718 QLRDRGKERRAAM
+718 QLRERGKQRRAAM
-731 QAMDVSIRSNKSHG
+731 QAMDVSIRSNKSRT
-745 DESSSSDDDDDDGD
+745 DESSSEEEDDDDADDNDDDDEDGNKRRIDEEDDSEDDGD
-759 DEDDDH
+759 S
-765 RRGDDEEDEDDDF
+765 
-778 LNGDNDGG
+778 GG
-786 DDDDDDEIID
+786 DDDDDDEVID
-796 GDEAFEEMKKR
+796 GDEAFKEMKER

-817 LYLGKEDLVKELELS
+817 LYVGKEDLVKELELS
-832 SDEENDDED
+832 SDEEDEEN
-841 VKPVPTKK
+841 VKPAPKK
-849 ARKKGGKK
+849 AKGGKK

>member
-1 MAAKKVSKRTKN
+1 MGKKASKRTKN

-28 HQKISRTDEK
+28 HQKISRTDER

-53 ENEEDGESDEDAEKE
+53 EENEEDEDEEGKDE
-68 EEGGFADAKSAK
+68 EEERGFADAKSEK
-80 NARKKELE
+80 NKKKKELE
-88 EMDIDEFLDASDDED
+88 EMDIDEFLDASDDD
-103 EDEDEDDS
+103 EEDEDDE
-111 DEDESSENEKD
+111 DDESSEDD
-122 DSDEE
+122 DSDDEDE
-127 EDEKEDAK
+127 EDNDDAK
-135 TREEMKRHRE
+135 TREEMKQHKK

-172 DDDDEEDDSE
+172 DDEEDDSE
-182 EKQKKDESDKS
+182 EKQKKDESSES
-193 DSDEEGG
+193 DSEEGG
-200 TNEDEASK
+200 SNEASK

-587 PMSTKAPSPD
+587 PMSTKTPSPD

-655 KTTVGRFKKQA
+655 KTTIGRFKKQA

-703 GEKMEG
+703 GEKVEG

-731 QAMDVSIRSNKSHG
+731 QAMDVSIRSNKFHG

-765 RRGDDEEDEDDDF
+765 RRGDEEEDEDDDF

-786 DDDDDDEIID
+786 DEDDDDDDEIID

-841 VKPVPTKK
+841 AKPVPTKK

>member
-1 MAAKKVSKRTKN
+1 MGSTKKTSKRTKH
-13 FQKNHLQSSVANRRR
+13 FQKHHLSSALSNRRR
-28 HQKISRTDEK
+28 HRKISSRASKKARDE
-38 KKRNE
+38 E
-43 ESRLRREIEE
+43 ARLRRDIEE
-53 ENEEDGESDEDAEKE
+53 EE
-68 EEGGFADAKSAK
+68 EEEEEEETTTTTTRGFADARIKGRDDGDDDDDAK
-80 NARKKELE
+80 GKKKKKELE
-88 EMDIDEFLDASDDED
+88 EMDIDEFLDASDEDGDED
-103 EDEDEDDS
+103 EEVMVDASNEDKNEDE
-111 DEDESSENEKD
+111 E
-122 DSDEE
+122 SDEE
-127 EDEKEDAK
+127 ETTK
-135 TREEMKRHRE
+135 EEMKKHKKQ
-145 HLESLKE
+145 LESLKDM
-152 TDPEFYEYL
+152 DPEFYEYL
-161 QQEDKELLEFD
+161 QREDKELLEFD
-172 DDDDEEDDSE
+172 DDDDDSDDNEEEEEELELDEEDDDFE
-182 EKQKKDESDKS
+182 
-193 DSDEEGG
+193 
-200 TNEDEASK
+200 EDEASK
-208 RAKTKRKKSEN
+208 RAKKKQKKSEN
-219 RQSGKTLTSALVKK
+219 RQTGKTLTSALVKK
-233 LCENAKGGKALGAA
+233 LCKNAEGGKALGAA

-297 VLGDKPA
+297 LLGDKPA

-315 MKSNRWKKVEPVVK
+315 TKSNRWKKVEPVVK

-381 SGEPRLRVSAIVL
+381 SGEPKLRISAIVL

-503 REYSSKGSGEQT
+503 RDYSGSGEH
-515 TKDGSTSVLRPLAYP
+515 TKDGSTSILRPLAYP

-563 SMETFAPVAPLA
+563 SAETFAPVAPLA

-614 QDVVVES
+614 QDVIVES

-683 RDDEADFAPKDIE
+683 RDDDADFAPKDIE
-696 KAKSFLH
+696 KAKSFLQE
-703 GEKMEG
+703 EKTEG
-709 KAPLTRYVK
+709 KAPITRYVK
-718 QLRDRGKERRAAM
+718 QLRERGKQRRAAM
-731 QAMDVSIRSNKSHG
+731 QAMDVSIRSNKSRT
-745 DESSSSDDDDDDGD
+745 DESSSEEEDDDDADDNDDDDEDGNKRRIDEEDDSEDDGD
-759 DEDDDH
+759 S
-765 RRGDDEEDEDDDF
+765 
-778 LNGDNDGG
+778 GG
-786 DDDDDDEIID
+786 DDDDDDEVID
-796 GDEAFEEMKKR
+796 GDEAFKEMKER

-817 LYLGKEDLVKELELS
+817 LYVGKEDLVKELELS
-832 SDEENDDED
+832 SDEEDEEN
-841 VKPVPTKK
+841 VKPAPKK
-849 ARKKGGKK
+849 ARGGKK

>member
-1 MAAKKVSKRTKN
+1 MGSTKKTSKRTKH
-13 FQKNHLQSSVANRRR
+13 FQKHHLSSALSNRRR
-28 HQKISRTDEK
+28 HRKISSRASKKARDE
-38 KKRNE
+38 E
-43 ESRLRREIEE
+43 ARLRRDIEE
-53 ENEEDGESDEDAEKE
+53 EE
-68 EEGGFADAKSAK
+68 EEEEEEETTTTTTRGFADARIKGRDDGDDDDDAK
-80 NARKKELE
+80 GKKKKKELE
-88 EMDIDEFLDASDDED
+88 EMDIDEFLDASDEDGDED
-103 EDEDEDDS
+103 EEVMVDASNEDKNEDE
-111 DEDESSENEKD
+111 E
-122 DSDEE
+122 SDEE
-127 EDEKEDAK
+127 ETTK
-135 TREEMKRHRE
+135 EEMKKHKKQ
-145 HLESLKE
+145 LESLKDM
-152 TDPEFYEYL
+152 DPEFYEYL
-161 QQEDKELLEFD
+161 QREDKELLEFD
-172 DDDDEEDDSE
+172 DDDDDSDDNEEEEEELELDEEDDDFE
-182 EKQKKDESDKS
+182 
-193 DSDEEGG
+193 
-200 TNEDEASK
+200 EDEASK
-208 RAKTKRKKSEN
+208 RAKKKQKKSEN
-219 RQSGKTLTSALVKK
+219 RQTGKTLTSALVKK
-233 LCENAKGGKALGAA
+233 LCKNAEGGKALGAA

-297 VLGDKPA
+297 LLGDKPA

-315 MKSNRWKKVEPVVK
+315 TKSNRWKKVEPVVK

-381 SGEPRLRVSAIVL
+381 SGEPKLRISAIVL

-503 REYSSKGSGEQT
+503 RDYSGSGEH
-515 TKDGSTSVLRPLAYP
+515 TKDGSTSILRPLAYP

-563 SMETFAPVAPLA
+563 SAETFAPVAPLA

-614 QDVVVES
+614 QDVIVES

-683 RDDEADFAPKDIE
+683 RDDDADFAPKDIE
-696 KAKSFLH
+696 KAKSFLQE
-703 GEKMEG
+703 EKTEG
-709 KAPLTRYVK
+709 KAPITRYVK
-718 QLRDRGKERRAAM
+718 QLRERGKQRRAAM
-731 QAMDVSIRSNKSHG
+731 QAMDVSIRSNKSRT
-745 DESSSSDDDDDDGD
+745 DESSSEEEDDDDADDNDDDDEDGNKRRIDEEDDSEDDGD
-759 DEDDDH
+759 S
-765 RRGDDEEDEDDDF
+765 
-778 LNGDNDGG
+778 GG
-786 DDDDDDEIID
+786 DDDDDDEVID
-796 GDEAFEEMKKR
+796 GDEAFKEMKER

-817 LYLGKEDLVKELELS
+817 LYVGKEDLVKELELS
-832 SDEENDDED
+832 SDEEDEEN
-841 VKPVPTKK
+841 VKPAPKK
-849 ARKKGGKK
+849 AKGGKK

>member
-1 MAAKKVSKRTKN
+1 MGSTKKTSKRTKH
-13 FQKNHLQSSVANRRR
+13 FQKHHLSSALSNRRR
-28 HQKISRTDEK
+28 HRKISSRASKKARDE
-38 KKRNE
+38 E
-43 ESRLRREIEE
+43 ARLRRDIEE
-53 ENEEDGESDEDAEKE
+53 EEEDE
-68 EEGGFADAKSAK
+68 EEEETTTTTTRGFADARIKGRDDGDDDDDAK
-80 NARKKELE
+80 GKKKKKELE
-88 EMDIDEFLDASDDED
+88 EMDIDEFLDASDEDGDED
-103 EDEDEDDS
+103 EEVMVDASNEDEN
-111 DEDESSENEKD
+111 EDEE
-122 DSDEE
+122 SDEE
-127 EDEKEDAK
+127 ERTK
-135 TREEMKRHRE
+135 EEMKKHKKQ
-145 HLESLKE
+145 LESLKDM
-152 TDPEFYEYL
+152 DPEFYEYL
-161 QQEDKELLEFD
+161 QREDKELLEFD
-172 DDDDEEDDSE
+172 DDDDDSDDNEEEEEELELDEEDDDFE
-182 EKQKKDESDKS
+182 
-193 DSDEEGG
+193 
-200 TNEDEASK
+200 EDEASK
-208 RAKTKRKKSEN
+208 RAKKKQKKSEN
-219 RQSGKTLTSALVKK
+219 RQTGKTLTSALVKK
-233 LCENAKGGKALGAA
+233 LCKNAEGGKALGAA

-297 VLGDKPA
+297 LLGDKPA

-315 MKSNRWKKVEPVVK
+315 TKSNRWKKVEPVVK

-381 SGEPRLRVSAIVL
+381 SGEPKLRISAIVL

-503 REYSSKGSGEQT
+503 RDYSGSGEH
-515 TKDGSTSVLRPLAYP
+515 TKDGSTSILRPLAYP

-563 SMETFAPVAPLA
+563 SAETFAPVAPLA

-614 QDVVVES
+614 QDVIVES

-645 VTRELKRFNK
+645 VTRELKRFSK

-683 RDDEADFAPKDIE
+683 RDDDADFAPKDIE
-696 KAKSFLH
+696 KAKSFLQE
-703 GEKMEG
+703 EKTEG
-709 KAPLTRYVK
+709 KAPITRYVK
-718 QLRDRGKERRAAM
+718 QLRERGKQRRAAM
-731 QAMDVSIRSNKSHG
+731 QAMDVSIRSNKSRT
-745 DESSSSDDDDDDGD
+745 DESSSEEEDDDDADDNDDDDEDGNKRRIDEEDDSEDDGD
-759 DEDDDH
+759 S
-765 RRGDDEEDEDDDF
+765 
-778 LNGDNDGG
+778 GG
-786 DDDDDDEIID
+786 DDDDDDEVID
-796 GDEAFEEMKKR
+796 GDEAFKEMKER

-817 LYLGKEDLVKELELS
+817 LYVGKEDLVKELELS
-832 SDEENDDED
+832 SDEEDEEN
-841 VKPVPTKK
+841 VKPAPKK
-849 ARKKGGKK
+849 AKGGKK

>member
-1 MAAKKVSKRTKN
+1 MGKKVSKRTKN
-13 FQKNHLQSSVANRRR
+13 FQKNHLQSTVANRRR

-53 ENEEDGESDEDAEKE
+53 DEDDEDADE
-68 EEGGFADAKSAK
+68 EEERGFADAKREK
-80 NARKKELE
+80 NKKKKELE

-103 EDEDEDDS
+103 EDDDEDDSDDDESSEDEDDS
-111 DEDESSENEKD
+111 D
-122 DSDEE
+122 DEE
-127 EDEKEDAK
+127 DNDAK
-135 TREEMKRHRE
+135 TREEMKQHKK

-172 DDDDEEDDSE
+172 DDDEDDSE
-182 EKQKKDESDKS
+182 EKQKKDDESDES
-193 DSDEEGG
+193 DSEEGG
-200 TNEDEASK
+200 SNEASK

-563 SMETFAPVAPLA
+563 SMETFAPVAPLT

-745 DESSSSDDDDDDGD
+745 DESSSSDDDDDDGV

-786 DDDDDDEIID
+786 DDDDDDDDEIID
-796 GDEAFEEMKKR
+796 GDEAFEDMKKR

-849 ARKKGGKK
+849 ARKKGD

>member
-1 MAAKKVSKRTKN
+1 MGSTKKTSKRTKH
-13 FQKNHLQSSVANRRR
+13 FQKHHLSSALSNRRR
-28 HQKISRTDEK
+28 HRKISSRASKKARDE
-38 KKRNE
+38 E
-43 ESRLRREIEE
+43 ARLRRDIEE
-53 ENEEDGESDEDAEKE
+53 EE
-68 EEGGFADAKSAK
+68 EEEEEEETTTTTTRGFADARIKGRDDGDDEDDAK
-80 NARKKELE
+80 GKKKKKELE
-88 EMDIDEFLDASDDED
+88 EMDIDEFLDASDEDGDED
-103 EDEDEDDS
+103 EEVMVDASNEDKNEDE
-111 DEDESSENEKD
+111 E
-122 DSDEE
+122 SDEE
-127 EDEKEDAK
+127 ETTK
-135 TREEMKRHRE
+135 EEMKKHKKQ
-145 HLESLKE
+145 LESLKDM
-152 TDPEFYEYL
+152 DPEFYEYL
-161 QQEDKELLEFD
+161 QREDKELLEFD
-172 DDDDEEDDSE
+172 DDDDDSDDNEEEEEELELDEEDDDFE
-182 EKQKKDESDKS
+182 
-193 DSDEEGG
+193 
-200 TNEDEASK
+200 EDEASK
-208 RAKTKRKKSEN
+208 RAKKKQKKSEN
-219 RQSGKTLTSALVKK
+219 RQTGKTLTSALVKK
-233 LCENAKGGKALGAA
+233 LCKNAEGGKALGAA

-297 VLGDKPA
+297 LLGDKPA

-315 MKSNRWKKVEPVVK
+315 TKSNRWKKVEPVVK

-381 SGEPRLRVSAIVL
+381 SGEPKLRISAIVL

-503 REYSSKGSGEQT
+503 RDYSGSGEH
-515 TKDGSTSVLRPLAYP
+515 TKDGSTSILRPLAYP

-563 SMETFAPVAPLA
+563 SAETFAPVAPLA

-614 QDVVVES
+614 QDVIVES

-683 RDDEADFAPKDIE
+683 RDDDADFAPKDIE
-696 KAKSFLH
+696 KAKSFLQE
-703 GEKMEG
+703 EKTEG
-709 KAPLTRYVK
+709 KAPITRYVK
-718 QLRDRGKERRAAM
+718 QLRERGKQRRAAM
-731 QAMDVSIRSNKSHG
+731 QAMDVSIRSNKSRT
-745 DESSSSDDDDDDGD
+745 DESSSEEEDDDDADDNDDDDEDGNKRRIDEEDDSEDDGD
-759 DEDDDH
+759 S
-765 RRGDDEEDEDDDF
+765 
-778 LNGDNDGG
+778 GG
-786 DDDDDDEIID
+786 HDDDDDEVID
-796 GDEAFEEMKKR
+796 GDEAFKEMKER

-817 LYLGKEDLVKELELS
+817 LYVGKEDLVKELELS
-832 SDEENDDED
+832 SDEEDEEN
-841 VKPVPTKK
+841 VKPAPKK
-849 ARKKGGKK
+849 AKGGKK